1 MRRAA
6 SSLRVRIV
14 LGVLAALV
22 LGLGWSGSA
31 SAERKRVGVPK
42 FDGPQEGVIRKAVMQ
57 VLKGGGYEVV
67 GAKELDAGAKGAG
80 AQLDSNDG
88 FKAVAKEL
96 SISAFVTGEVS
107 KKKAKLTV
115 RNGNDGAV
123 SGEGSFGGANP
134 KKVASDVRD
143 GFSRRLGSAVERG
156 RAPTGA
162 KKPTA
167 APVAEAEEP
176 DDSGGD
182 ADEAPAAAKPSK
194 AASSSSKT
202 ESAEAAPAATGD
214 AAPEEA
220 VAKKAPSEPDEGGA
234 AGPRALELALGGGGF
249 SRSLSYNQDIYG
261 ALRQYKLTLGPAV
274 SVSIVAFPAAFSTSG
289 FVANLGVEL
298 NIEQAFGVSST
309 VPANPAGPF
318 VSGATF
324 GTVIYDR
331 NVGARLR
338 LPLHGGHELAVFGGI
353 GQHAFSFKSSGGADR
368 GMLNIPDTIYNYI
381 RVGLDGRFELPSGMT
396 AGVGA
401 AYRLVLNKGGQI
413 SEGPLLDQNN
423 NVVSTGFF
431 PYLTV
436 AGIEANAMLG
446 YHITPSLQARFNVNL
461 RRYFFNMHSTPA
473 DYNVNAIAGGA
484 VDQYVG
490 FNVGLSYVF
499 GGATA
504 SSEAEE
510 ASEAAPE
517 AAPAPEGKKKHKKK
531 KGSED
536 EDGGGDSSKETGGSS
551 DE

>member
-31 SAERKRVGVPK
+31 SAEKKRVGVPK

-57 VLKGGGYEVV
+57 VLKGGGYDVV
-67 GAKELDAGAKGAG
+67 GSKELDAAAKSTG

-88 FKAVAKEL
+88 FRAVAKEL
-96 SISAFVTGEVS
+96 SISAYVTGEVS

-123 SGEGSFGGANP
+123 SGEGSFGGPNP
-134 KKVASDVRD
+134 KKIAADVRD

-176 DDSGGD
+176 DDTSSD
-182 ADEAPAAAKPSK
+182 ADEAPATARPSK
-194 AASSSSKT
+194 AASTPSKAET
-202 ESAEAAPAATGD
+202 AEAAPAATAG
-214 AAPEEA
+214 AAPEET
-220 VAKKAPSEPDEGGA
+220 VEKKAPSEPAEEGGA
-234 AGPRALELALGGGGF
+234 MGPRALELALGGGGF

-274 SVSIVAFPAAFSTSG
+274 SVSVVAFPAAFATSG

-298 NIEQAFGVSST
+298 NIEQAFAVTSS
-309 VPANPAGPF
+309 VPANAAGPF
-318 VSGATF
+318 VNGATF

-331 NVGARLR
+331 NIGARVR
-338 LPLHGGHELAVFGGI
+338 LPLSGGHELAVFAGV

-368 GMLNIPDTIYNYI
+368 GMLNIPDTIYNYV
-381 RVGLDGRFELPSGMT
+381 RVGADARFELPSGMT
-396 AGVGA
+396 AGLGA
-401 AYRLVLNKGGQI
+401 AYRVVLNKGGQI

-423 NVVSTGFF
+423 AVVATGFF

-436 AGIEANAMLG
+436 GGIEANAMLG

-461 RRYFFNMHSTPA
+461 RDYFFNMHSTPA

-484 VDQYVG
+484 VDRYIG

-504 SSEAEE
+504 GASDGEE
-510 ASEAAPE
+510 PAEAAPE
-517 AAPAPEGKKKHKKK
+517 AAPEGKKKHKKK
-531 KGSED
+531 KKSGDD
-536 EDGGGDSSKETGGSS
+536 EDGGGDETGGSS